1 MPVRSGPLGRA
12 WPGLRAGPGS
22 PTLDWVAAW
31 GLGLALALTAI
42 GAGVFVHRTTPTPQ
56 SVLATG
62 KSALV
67 AVPAHTRPSPTTM
80 APSTTTTVVTPPSV
94 PDPIPP
100 APVAAPEE
108 AAPAPPAA
116 AGTTP
121 VSAGVVHARVTAI
134 GDSVLMEAAHEL
146 AAGVDDFFLEA
157 AVGRQVD
164 DTIRAVQALRSQGPI
179 GDDVIVQ
186 VGNNGT
192 VTGGEFDELMSLL
205 SDARRV
211 VVVNVKVPREWEE
224 PNNEVL
230 AEGVP
235 RWPNAVLL
243 DWYSLGSA
251 NPDALFDD
259 GVHLRPAGAHLLA
272 QMILAAL

>member
-1 MPVRSGPLGRA
+1 MEMPVRSGPLGRT
-12 WPGLRAGPGS
+12 WPGLRAGPTS
-22 PTLDWVAAW
+22 PTLNRAAAW
-31 GLGLALALTAI
+31 GLVLALTLTAI
-42 GAGVFVHRTTPTPQ
+42 GAGVFVHRTTPTPP
-56 SVLATG
+56 SLLARG

-67 AVPAHTRPSPTTM
+67 AVPAHSRPSPTTTT
-80 APSTTTTVVTPPSV
+80 PSTTTVVTPPSAV
-94 PDPIPP
+94 ADPTSALPVAAP
-100 APVAAPEE
+100 AEDAPVAAG
-108 AAPAPPAA
+108 A
-116 AGTTP
+116 
-121 VSAGVVHARVTAI
+121 VHARVTAI

-164 DTIRAVQALRSQGPI
+164 GTIRAVQALRAQGPI

-192 VTGGEFDELMSLL
+192 VTGDEFDELMSLL